1 MFILLHEMFALSCA
15 ERKKTLVSVPR
26 QARLPYRA
34 YMTLDPNLLE
44 FVYGAFSS
52 KQSKSSSL
60 TFTFA

>member
-52 KQSKSSSL
+52 KQKFGL
-60 TFTFA
+60 